1 MSEKTSRKNF
11 LLSAGTVVAGC
22 LAYCGLRRGERVAE
36 AIPAAAKKSA
46 VTARPEPRAVPLRRA

>member
-1 MSEKTSRKNF
+1 MSEKTTRKNF

-22 LAYCGLRRGERVAE
+22 LAYCGLRRVDRVA
-36 AIPAAAKKSA
+36 AATPPAGKTGS